1 MQLIAV
7 IIAAYNPIEK
17 KVIMLTRYYEL
28 NSVGIFYRNTVKESM
43 KFICRESVI
52 GLDKGTR

>member
-1 MQLIAV
+1 LIAV
-7 IIAAYNPIEK
+7 LIAAYNPIEK

-52 GLDKGTR
+52 GLDRGTR